1 MNVSGSSK
9 HGRYTLVTEINL
21 VPLIDVA
28 LVLLII
34 FMVMTPM
41 LVQSE
46 IKINLP
52 KSAVVEPVKSEEKP
66 LRAHVREDGAIFL
79 EEQSVSDDVLEQTLA
94 ALVTD
99 PATQGLL
106 IEADKH
112 VSFERVVLVMGAAK
126 KLGITRM
133 SVGVIEEK
141 APSSTRKR

>member
-1 MNVSGSSK
+1 M
-9 HGRYTLVTEINL
+9 

-41 LVQSE
+41 LTQSE

-52 KSAVVEPVKSEEKP
+52 KSAAADPPKSDDKP
-66 LRAHVREDGAIFL
+66 LRAHVREDGTIFL
-79 EEQSVSDDVLEQTLA
+79 EEKPVAADQIEQTLA
-94 ALVTD
+94 ALLTA

-106 IEADKH
+106 IEADKR
-112 VSFERVVLVMGAAK
+112 VPFEQVVVVMGAAK

-133 SVGVIEEK
+133 SVAVIEEK
-141 APSSTRKR
+141 AQSPRR